1 MSCTVQNPAPHGLFK
16 ETKKIKSHE
25 MTMRKELC
33 TNIFMRILATFAA
46 SGLGVIGAGA
56 IAGVPLW
63 KAVFMAG
70 IAGVAT
76 VIEGLSRAFLDD
88 GKLTL
93 SEINKVFNKF
103 DKKGDVED
111 SKTTKKETSPSS

>member
-1 MSCTVQNPAPHGLFK
+1 MAMK
-16 ETKKIKSHE
+16 
-25 MTMRKELC
+25 KELAV
-33 TNIFMRILATFAA
+33 NILMRILATFAA

-63 KAVFMAG
+63 KAMFMAG

-76 VIEGLSRAFLDD
+76 VVEGLSRAFLDD
-88 GKLTL
+88 GKLSL
-93 SEINKVFNKF
+93 SEINAVFNKF

-111 SKTTKKETSPSS
+111 SKTSKRGTTASHAPKE